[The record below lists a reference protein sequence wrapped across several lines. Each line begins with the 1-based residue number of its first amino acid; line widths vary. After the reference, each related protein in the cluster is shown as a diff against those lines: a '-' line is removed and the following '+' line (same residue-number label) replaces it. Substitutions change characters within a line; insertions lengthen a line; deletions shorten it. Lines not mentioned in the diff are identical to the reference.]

1 MEAERKKEKD
11 SRRRSSFFFSMKARF
26 GARYRRK
33 KKGSRRHAPRIII
46 IITIT
51 VTVRIRITRE
61 RERKVPFQTP
71 ADACSKR
78 ERKQFRGSWSAQP
91 TLTLN
96 RIPLVFLST
105 HMRALGSLS
114 PFAKSEASIRATK
127 EEEEEEGGGG
137 GGGRLRG
144 NANSDKKLESI
155 SLCSLFISFFASFA
169 RVDGLKGEGEGEE
182 SFFLPYP
189 FSSSP
194 PFSAARFSLE
204 EREAAWPFP
213 IMETRMSGVI

>member
-1 MEAERKKEKD
+1 M
-11 SRRRSSFFFSMKARF
+11 
-26 GARYRRK
+26 
-33 KKGSRRHAPRIII
+33 
-46 IITIT
+46 
-51 VTVRIRITRE
+51 
-61 RERKVPFQTP
+61 P
-71 ADACSKR
+71 AAS
-78 ERKQFRGSWSAQP
+78 ERGSNFEEVGPRSQRWP
-91 TLTLN
+91 LTVS
-96 RIPLVFLST
+96 RSYFCRRT
-105 HMRALGSLS
+105 CGLS

-213 IMETRMSGVI
+213 IMETRMSGVIWIEEWIFLLARDTLRSLETAIVCCFAPFCGRIIDISKRGERGRGEKREREREREKEREVSAVDVFWLEVSN

>member
-1 MEAERKKEKD
+1 
-11 SRRRSSFFFSMKARF
+11 MKARF

-127 EEEEEEGGGG
+127 EEEEEDSEEMPTPT
-137 GGGRLRG
+137 R
-144 NANSDKKLESI
+144 NSNLYLSVLSLSLSLLLLHESM
-155 SLCSLFISFFASFA
+155 
-169 RVDGLKGEGEGEE
+169 V
-182 SFFLPYP
+182 
-189 FSSSP
+189 
-194 PFSAARFSLE
+194 
-204 EREAAWPFP
+204 
-213 IMETRMSGVI
+213 

>member
-1 MEAERKKEKD
+1 M
-11 SRRRSSFFFSMKARF
+11 
-26 GARYRRK
+26 
-33 KKGSRRHAPRIII
+33 
-46 IITIT
+46 
-51 VTVRIRITRE
+51 
-61 RERKVPFQTP
+61 P
-71 ADACSKR
+71 AAS
-78 ERKQFRGSWSAQP
+78 ERGSNFEEVGPRSQR
-91 TLTLN
+91 LTLN

-105 HMRALGSLS
+105 HMRAL
-114 PFAKSEASIRATK
+114 SIRK
-127 EEEEEEGGGG
+127 KRSLDPSDKRG